1 MILNLF
7 RVLIINFL
15 YRVEIL
21 EKYVIILIYVISKRI
36 QICLNFFKSVFKC
49 IIYEI
54 LLIIFRLLC
63 VLENFQLLIEIMD
76 LKIIILLILDAD
88 LSNLREVFLNLLSF
102 MF

>member
-49 IIYEI
+49 IIYKI
-54 LLIIFRLLC
+54 LLTIFRLFC

-76 LKIIILLILDAD
+76 LTIIILLILDAD

-102 MF
+102 IF